1 MSTQANRF
9 QFSTFVFGLSR
20 RLLSLRLDG
29 TAESFSQVT
38 DWLRLGINQG
48 FIDSVQT
55 VLITRL
61 AFNSLQSASPIF
73 PDKRNAGPYMPDS
86 VWIERAK
93 ADGVFDRILIDE
105 CSEQLPA
112 PASEVDGMTIQSV
125 LGLPGEGMTLEGITQ
140 VPAPAPRRELRLLC
154 LLVENGGFSRA
165 YPPQTLRSVPPRVD
179 HFSKWGGSNLP
190 GLFMR
195 ETHAIAPA
203 PEVLARL
210 QRHGQTRSLCAAE
223 SPRRHC
229 ATV

>member
-1 MSTQANRF
+1 M
-9 QFSTFVFGLSR
+9 
-20 RLLSLRLDG
+20 
-29 TAESFSQVT
+29 
-38 DWLRLGINQG
+38 
-48 FIDSVQT
+48 
-55 VLITRL
+55 LITRL

-105 CSEQLPA
+105 CSDQLPA
-112 PASEVDGMTIQSV
+112 PS
-125 LGLPGEGMTLEGITQ
+125 
-140 VPAPAPRRELRLLC
+140 PRRELRLLC
-154 LLVENGGFSRA
+154 LLVENVTDSYTVPLA
-165 YPPQTLRSVPPRVD
+165 TMHPVPPRTS
-179 HFSKWGGSNLP
+179 FKGKWPSIGSSCV
-190 GLFMR
+190 FMR

>member
-1 MSTQANRF
+1 MDAQCYFYGLLSRLTVLRLELPPFSFGNREPLESCRDWAALGLRQGFVTRF
-9 QFSTFVFGLSR
+9 QAGLIY
-20 RLLSLRLDG
+20 RLIVN
-29 TAESFSQVT
+29 A
-38 DWLRLGINQG
+38 
-48 FIDSVQT
+48 
-55 VLITRL
+55 
-61 AFNSLQSASPIF
+61 LQNGGRPF
-73 PDKRNAGPYMPDS
+73 PDPMNAGPYMPTS
-86 VWIERAK
+86 VWYERAK
-93 ADGVFDRILIDE
+93 ENALLIR
-105 CSEQLPA
+105 
-112 PASEVDGMTIQSV
+112 ASNNERSK
-125 LGLPGEGMTLEGITQ
+125 Q
-140 VPAPAPRRELRLLC
+140 VSSPAPRRELRLLC
-154 LLVENGGFSRA
+154 LLVENGGFSRT